1 MLGYPGKITLF
12 VARVDL
18 RYTLKGIALRAHGY
32 AYANDLRF
40 TALNMK
46 IDYVVP
52 VSKSILPMRNL
63 CCRSDRSSRRPL

>member
-1 MLGYPGKITLF
+1 MLGYLGKITLF

-18 RYTLKGIALRAHGY
+18 RYTLKGI
-32 AYANDLRF
+32 DLRF

-52 VSKSILPMRNL
+52 VSKSILPMHNL